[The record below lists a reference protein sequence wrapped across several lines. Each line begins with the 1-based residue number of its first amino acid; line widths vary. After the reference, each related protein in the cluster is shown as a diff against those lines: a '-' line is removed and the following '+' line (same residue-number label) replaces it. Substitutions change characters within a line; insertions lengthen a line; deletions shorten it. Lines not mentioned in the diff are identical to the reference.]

1 MEKAT
6 IFKNNRNQAV
16 RLPKAVAFPEHI
28 KQVEVISIGDTRIL
42 TPIGKRW
49 ELWMNTPSQL
59 TEDCFQEREQPI
71 VQERKSF

>member
-1 MEKAT
+1 MLFRSVSQSRYIT
-6 IFKNNRNQAV
+6 
-16 RLPKAVAFPEHI
+16 

-71 VQERKSF
+71 VQERESF

>member
-49 ELWMNTPSQL
+49 E
-59 TEDCFQEREQPI
+59 
-71 VQERKSF
+71 